1 VLVYS
6 IFPKTE
12 STLFSS
18 RNNGLW
24 RSKSIPRARLRAG
37 KVFIKQSYCR
47 LLVVQNMRFCSTTCR
62 NLGEN
67 LLSKQNLNRVQSRF
81 LPVSTLLLNAG
92 TRDPFPTRAREDSF
106 TVVFNASKIF
116 GRKTAQLS
124 ETLRESVY
132 SGSASENRL
141 HNTAG

>member
-1 VLVYS
+1 L
-6 IFPKTE
+6 
-12 STLFSS
+12 L
-18 RNNGLW
+18 NNLSQF
-24 RSKSIPRARLRAG
+24 RRE
-37 KVFIKQSYCR
+37 
-47 LLVVQNMRFCSTTCR
+47 LVVKTKSESGTEPF
-62 NLGEN
+62 
-67 LLSKQNLNRVQSRF
+67 
-81 LPVSTLLLNAG
+81 LNAG

-106 TVVFNASKIF
+106 RVVFNASKIF

>member
-1 VLVYS
+1 
-6 IFPKTE
+6 
-12 STLFSS
+12 
-18 RNNGLW
+18 
-24 RSKSIPRARLRAG
+24 
-37 KVFIKQSYCR
+37 
-47 LLVVQNMRFCSTTCR
+47 
-62 NLGEN
+62 
-67 LLSKQNLNRVQSRF
+67 
-81 LPVSTLLLNAG
+81 VSTLLLNAG